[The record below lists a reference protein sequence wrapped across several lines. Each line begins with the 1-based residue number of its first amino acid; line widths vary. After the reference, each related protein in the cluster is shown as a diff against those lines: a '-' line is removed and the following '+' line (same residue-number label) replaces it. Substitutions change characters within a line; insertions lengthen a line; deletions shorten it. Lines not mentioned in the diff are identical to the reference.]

1 MLMTASSAETLC
13 TSDLATAPSPPDTMT
28 TNSATT
34 GSNTI
39 SESDTRDHAH
49 DSTTCAASELERL
62 LEQDASMR
70 KRLKR
75 PWMPPI
81 NSDTLQELAMPNVFR
96 SIQLRHDLVFDQ
108 CLSFRPNLDGS
119 SGRDKINKAERYW
132 RRVDRAFQDLGTDA
146 MQIDDLHH
154 PQRLAFLRVILEE
167 LASILVSLRAPYASS
182 PAANEPWP
190 WPANVSLRHVKAVMD
205 VDLILQQIHHAI
217 YDIDPLVKV
226 VSAIL
231 HPLCPA
237 HEAPRLQLLH
247 RYVQEKKYA
256 KALRQCFSI
265 LEAIKLAYEIP
276 SVPFPIVLQFD
287 ERRLLQQFRQEF
299 QSMMLVSL
307 LLIPYRYYAG
317 SYSST
322 GDIVKLKRL
331 CVQVCWDMHATG
343 FPVMASLQDRK
354 DVMHLYHRLVYKAC
368 HRGLAARAR
377 RDASAQPLMEQKEVI
392 APFTP
397 RQLAEDAAQLW
408 ACWLITH
415 LDPAS
420 AIYKL
425 MYERMCHLL
434 AHLSQHGPNLDENA
448 TNAMERMVGIQ
459 ENILALGEKIKLLTD
474 LNLAT
479 FGPIFKWLAKDISEN
494 HLHPAA

>member
-1 MLMTASSAETLC
+1 
-13 TSDLATAPSPPDTMT
+13 
-28 TNSATT
+28 
-34 GSNTI
+34 
-39 SESDTRDHAH
+39 
-49 DSTTCAASELERL
+49 
-62 LEQDASMR
+62 
-70 KRLKR
+70 
-75 PWMPPI
+75 
-81 NSDTLQELAMPNVFR
+81 MPNVFR

-265 LEAIKLAYEIP
+265 LEAIKLVSPYSREKEKK
-276 SVPFPIVLQFD
+276 S
-287 ERRLLQQFRQEF
+287 EKKN
-299 QSMMLVSL
+299 QS
-307 LLIPYRYYAG
+307 AFG
-317 SYSST
+317 
-322 GDIVKLKRL
+322 
-331 CVQVCWDMHATG
+331 
-343 FPVMASLQDRK
+343 
-354 DVMHLYHRLVYKAC
+354 
-368 HRGLAARAR
+368 
-377 RDASAQPLMEQKEVI
+377 
-392 APFTP
+392 
-397 RQLAEDAAQLW
+397 
-408 ACWLITH
+408 
-415 LDPAS
+415 
-420 AIYKL
+420 
-425 MYERMCHLL
+425 
-434 AHLSQHGPNLDENA
+434 AHLSFL
-448 TNAMERMVGIQ
+448 ISS
-459 ENILALGEKIKLLTD
+459 LGLCQSRVEKL
-474 LNLAT
+474 
-479 FGPIFKWLAKDISEN
+479 
-494 HLHPAA
+494 PAAFD